1 MGPKRIFFTA
11 AMVVIATVVLSLGA
25 APVLSAEIP
34 VPPDFSYEDTKPQAP
49 VPFSHKFHV
58 TEKKLQCPECHT
70 KVFQMKK
77 MAASKDMTMA
87 KLNGG
92 EFCGNCH
99 NGKKA
104 FSTKEAKDCAK
115 CHVKKK

>member
-1 MGPKRIFFTA
+1 MGPRRICFTA
-11 AMVVIATVVLSLGA
+11 AMAVIATVILWLGV

-34 VPPDFSYEDTKPQAP
+34 VPPDFSYEDTKPLDP
-49 VPFSHKFHV
+49 VPFSHKLHV
-58 TEKKLQCPECHT
+58 TEKKLGCPDCHT
-70 KVFQMKK
+70 KPFQMKK

-99 NGKKA
+99 NSKKA